1 MARSKRSHAW
11 MQEHVSD
18 PFVKRARKEGY
29 RSRAAFKLLEILQRD
44 RLVKPGMLVV
54 DLGAAPGGWA
64 QVVAP
69 LLGPLGR
76 LVALD
81 VLPVEPIPGVEVVR
95 GDFRE
100 EATLRALERALGGR
114 EADLVL
120 SDMAPNI
127 SGVSATDQARSAHL
141 VELAFDF
148 ALAHLKPGG
157 SLLVKAFQGSGM
169 DELRGRM
176 RQAFDSVRARKPK
189 ASRDRSSEFYLL
201 ARGLRASARQ
211 SNGGPG
217 PRFGL
222 E

>member
-1 MARSKRSHAW
+1 MARSRRSHAW

-69 LLGPLGR
+69 MLRPQGR

-81 VLPVEPIPGVEVVR
+81 VLPVQPIPGVAVVR

-100 EATLRALERALGGR
+100 EATLRALEQALGGR
-114 EADLVL
+114 DVDLVL

-127 SGVSATDQARSAHL
+127 SGVSASDQARSADL
-141 VELAFDF
+141 VELALDF

-157 SLLVKAFQGSGM
+157 SLLVKAFQGAGM
-169 DELRGRM
+169 DELRDRM
-176 RQAFDSVRARKPK
+176 RQAFDSVSARKPK

-201 ARGLRASARQ
+201 ARGLRARRS
-211 SNGGPG
+211 SGGPG